1 MSIYPDYQL
10 QTFGPYMVQPFFP
23 EMVQPASID
32 VHLDRYFYR
41 AKTDTAA
48 YTLDPSVSN
57 DYCFGDLIE
66 IPEGKAFVLR
76 PGDFVLGSTF
86 QKITLPYNVVSRF
99 EGKSSLGR
107 IGLLTHITAGF
118 IDPGFSGHITLEL
131 KNVTNFEIVIFPGMK
146 IGQLCFEE
154 LLEDVKIPYGDPSL
168 GSHYQ
173 DQRGPTLSRSHLNF
187 TKINVYEES

>member
-10 QTFGPYMVQPFFP
+10 LTWGPYMVQPFFP

-32 VHLDRYFYR
+32 VHLDRFFYR
-41 AKTDTAA
+41 ANTDTAA

-57 DYCFGDLIE
+57 DNCFGDLIE
-66 IPEGKAFVLR
+66 IPEDETFTLR
-76 PGDFVLGSTF
+76 PGDFILGSTF
-86 QKITLPYNVVSRF
+86 QKITLPNNVVARF

-131 KNVTNFEIVIFPGMK
+131 KNVTNFEIVLLPGMK

-154 LLEDVKIPYGDPSL
+154 LPDEVNVPYGDPSL